1 MIEDLNTTNILL
13 GIMAAVS
20 VLQVLVL
27 IGVVVLALRLYR
39 QTIQTIRDVEQRQIA
54 PLAANVAALVRTVDG
69 ILADV
74 KDVTARVT
82 RQTERV
88 DTAILHTMH
97 SVDET
102 AGRVL
107 DSVESRITRIAGL
120 VRGVTCAIQDLF
132 RGRRSGETPA
142 RWADGEKYDDV
153 G

>member
-20 VLQVLVL
+20 VLQTLVL
-27 IGVVVLALRLYR
+27 IGVVVLALRRYR
-39 QTIQTIRDVEQRQIA
+39 ETLQTIRDIEQRQIA
-54 PLAANVAALVRTVDG
+54 PLAANVTALVGTVDG

-107 DSVESRITRIAGL
+107 DSVEPSIFRIA
-120 VRGVTCAIQDLF
+120 
-132 RGRRSGETPA
+132 
-142 RWADGEKYDDV
+142 
-153 G
+153 